1 MFCDTVVKKLCL
13 PGNPVYLGYVI
24 LIMENNSEKD
34 RYEPTVKMLRTNK
47 LKNHRK
53 LQNNSKFLIINGK
66 YC

>member
-1 MFCDTVVKKLCL
+1 
-13 PGNPVYLGYVI
+13 
-24 LIMENNSEKD
+24 MENNSEKD

-66 YC
+66 YCWYSFFGHVSNASYVSFFGLEDTE